1 MACGSFVRDGDG
13 ERRYRGTAMGAGDA
27 DTVAG
32 EDDGLD
38 WWGIGR
44 WIDNGT
50 GVDSGSGIDNGTGTG
65 VRNWRSVDSGIDNG
79 IGVNAGVRIWRG
91 IGFVI
96 NVSTGRDAGV
106 GADDGCD
113 WIGCDECG
121 AGVRGWRCSGCG
133 NDAGAW
139 RRD

>member
-32 EDDGLD
+32 EDDGLE
-38 WWGIGR
+38 WCGIGR
-44 WIDNGT
+44 WIDNGI
-50 GVDSGSGIDNGTGTG
+50 GIDGTG
-65 VRNWRSVDSGIDNG
+65 VRNWRSVDSGIG
-79 IGVNAGVRIWRG
+79 IGINAGVRIWRSISVDVAINIS
-91 IGFVI
+91 IGV

-106 GADDGCD
+106 GAEDGCD

>member
-1 MACGSFVRDGDG
+1 MGSAWSMACGSFVRDGDG

-32 EDDGLD
+32 EDDGLE
-38 WWGIGR
+38 WCGIGR

-50 GVDSGSGIDNGTGTG
+50 GV
-65 VRNWRSVDSGIDNG
+65 RNWHSVDSGIDDG
-79 IGVNAGVRIWRG
+79 IGVNAGIWIWRG

-96 NVSTGRDAGV
+96 NVSAGRDAGV

-121 AGVRGWRCSGCG
+121 VNGFVRGWRCSGCS

>member
-32 EDDGLD
+32 EDDGLE
-38 WWGIGR
+38 WCGIGR
-44 WIDNGT
+44 WIDNGI
-50 GVDSGSGIDNGTGTG
+50 GIGTGTG

-79 IGVNAGVRIWRG
+79 IGVNAGVWIWRG
-91 IGFVI
+91 IGFVIDI

-113 WIGCDECG
+113 WIGCG
-121 AGVRGWRCSGCG
+121 INGFVRGWRCSGCG

>member
-50 GVDSGSGIDNGTGTG
+50 GV
-65 VRNWRSVDSGIDNG
+65 RNWRSVDSGIDNG
-79 IGVNAGVRIWRG
+79 IGVNAGVWIWRG
-91 IGFVI
+91 IGFVIDI

-113 WIGCDECG
+113 WIGCG
-121 AGVRGWRCSGCG
+121 INGFVRGWRCSGCG

>member
-32 EDDGLD
+32 EDDGLE
-38 WWGIGR
+38 WCGIGR
-44 WIDNGT
+44 WIDNGI
-50 GVDSGSGIDNGTGTG
+50 GIDNGAG

-79 IGVNAGVRIWRG
+79 IGVNAGVRIWRS
-91 IGFVI
+91 ISVDVAI
-96 NVSTGRDAGV
+96 TVSIGRDAGV
-106 GADDGCD
+106 GADDSCD

-121 AGVRGWRCSGCG
+121 AGVRGWRGAGCG
-133 NDAGAW
+133 RDAGAW
-139 RRD
+139 RRN

>member
-32 EDDGLD
+32 EDDGLE
-38 WWGIGR
+38 WCGIGR
-44 WIDNGT
+44 WIDNGI
-50 GVDSGSGIDNGTGTG
+50 GIDNGAG

-79 IGVNAGVRIWRG
+79 IGVNAGVSIWRR
-91 IGFVI
+91 IGFVIDI

-113 WIGCDECG
+113 WIGGDECG
-121 AGVRGWRCSGCG
+121 AGVRIWRGAGCG
-133 NDAGAW
+133 RDAGGW

>member
-1 MACGSFVRDGDG
+1 
-13 ERRYRGTAMGAGDA
+13 MGAGDA

-32 EDDGLD
+32 EDDGLE

-50 GVDSGSGIDNGTGTG
+50 GIDGTG
-65 VRNWRSVDSGIDNG
+65 VRNWRSVDSGIDSGIDNG
-79 IGVNAGVRIWRG
+79 IGVNAGVWIWRG

-96 NVSTGRDAGV
+96 NVSAGRDAGV

-113 WIGCDECG
+113 WIGCDWIGCG
-121 AGVRGWRCSGCG
+121 VNGFVRGWRGAGCG

>member
-1 MACGSFVRDGDG
+1 MGSVWTRACGNFVRDGDG

-44 WIDNGT
+44 WIDNGI
-50 GVDSGSGIDNGTGTG
+50 G
-65 VRNWRSVDSGIDNG
+65 VDSGIDNG
-79 IGVNAGVRIWRG
+79 IGVNAGVRIWRSISVDVAINIS
-91 IGFVI
+91 IGV
-96 NVSTGRDAGV
+96 NVSAGRDAGV

-121 AGVRGWRCSGCG
+121 AGVDSEWVGI
-133 NDAGAW
+133 GAS
-139 RRD
+139 

>member
-1 MACGSFVRDGDG
+1 
-13 ERRYRGTAMGAGDA
+13 MGAGDA

-38 WWGIGR
+38 WCGIGR
-44 WIDNGT
+44 CIDN
-50 GVDSGSGIDNGTGTG
+50 GTG
-65 VRNWRSVDSGIDNG
+65 VRNWRSVDSGIENG
-79 IGVNAGVRIWRG
+79 IGV
-91 IGFVI
+91 

-113 WIGCDECG
+113 WIGCDWIGCCECG

>member
-1 MACGSFVRDGDG
+1 
-13 ERRYRGTAMGAGDA
+13 
-27 DTVAG
+27 
-32 EDDGLD
+32 
-38 WWGIGR
+38 
-44 WIDNGT
+44 
-50 GVDSGSGIDNGTGTG
+50 
-65 VRNWRSVDSGIDNG
+65 
-79 IGVNAGVRIWRG
+79 
-91 IGFVI
+91 
-96 NVSTGRDAGV
+96 V